1 MLVACYAR
9 CIAWLNPSRSY
20 IIQDLIVYGYSIVC
34 QRIMLAI
41 DIQNVSKS
49 FDQFAVLTD
58 FNLSVTTGQVYGLLG
73 PNAAGKSTL
82 MHMML
87 GFLSPNKGTIRL
99 LGSNDLEQVRSR
111 IGYLPERLQ
120 YHLRY
125 TGREY
130 LRYLGQFN
138 DMRGSRL
145 AARIEDELRAV
156 DLLSAADRLLSTYS
170 KGMLQRLGI
179 AQSLLT
185 DPEMLLIDEPTS
197 GLDPAGQRE
206 LLELLG
212 HLRSRG
218 HTIFLATH
226 YLDEIE
232 YLCDHVGILFDG
244 KLATEVD
251 VAALRVPGGSVTL
264 TVGSM
269 TPEIILRLQ
278 RLSPAIRCN
287 GYDIVIQP
295 NTIIL
300 QEQVLRTLLDEHIPI
315 IALEPQ
321 NRPLEELYMRVV
333 RRETLHADKLL
344 FEPKTRSLPDSA
356 AEPMYTTEVAKETK
370 VTGEFDTTQIATTT
384 LLPGR
389 PKRGETLLR
398 DLLRKEERNNDSRQD
413 QEQP

>member
-1 MLVACYAR
+1 
-9 CIAWLNPSRSY
+9 
-20 IIQDLIVYGYSIVC
+20 
-34 QRIMLAI
+34 MLAI
-41 DIQNVSKS
+41 DVQNVFKS
-49 FDQFAVLTD
+49 FEQFAVLTD
-58 FNLSVTTGQVYGLLG
+58 FSLKVTTGQVYGLLG

-99 LGSNDLEQVRSR
+99 LGSDDLERVRSR
-111 IGYLPERLQ
+111 IGYIPERLQ

-145 AARIEDELRAV
+145 EERIADELRAV

-185 DPEMLLIDEPTS
+185 EPEMLLIDEPTS

-232 YLCDHVGILFDG
+232 YLCDQVGILFDG

-269 TPEIILRLQ
+269 NPEIILRLQ

-295 NTIIL
+295 NTTVL
-300 QEQVLRTLLDEHIPI
+300 QEQVLHTLLDEHIPI
-315 IALEPQ
+315 ISLEPQ

-333 RRETLHADKLL
+333 RREPLHTDKLL
-344 FEPKTRSLPDSA
+344 TEAEPKSLPNGT
-356 AEPMYTTEVAKETK
+356 AEPVYTTDTAKETK
-370 VTGEFDTTQIATTT
+370 VSGEFDTTQIATTT

-389 PKRGETLLR
+389 PKKGETLLR
-398 DLLRKEERNNDSRQD
+398 DLLRKEDQNNDSRQD
-413 QEQP
+413 QE